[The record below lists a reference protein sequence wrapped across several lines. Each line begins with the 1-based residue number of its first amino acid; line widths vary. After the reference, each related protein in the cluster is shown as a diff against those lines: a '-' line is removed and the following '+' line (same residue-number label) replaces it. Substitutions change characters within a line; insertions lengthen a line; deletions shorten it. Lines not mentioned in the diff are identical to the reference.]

1 MQLLHKV
8 KNISLT
14 LSILVFINILFGPLV
29 RATNSG
35 LACPDWPLCYGRVLP
50 PPEFRIWMEVGH
62 RFYSAGIGFVLLYLC
77 YTILKYSELRKKFGA
92 IIGLASIVIL
102 VQIVLGALT
111 VTKLLDPTTVN
122 LHLLNAVLFLVTVVS
137 IFFKSNSLI
146 LAGGEFPKT
155 SNSILSGNIIFG
167 IIIFLLVYYQL
178 YMGGRVSSH
187 YAGLVCPDWPLCQG
201 TWIPQ
206 PFVGPIKYHVEHR
219 FTAYLVFL
227 LIFIRFI
234 LSFLNRDDKRGFV
247 LSAVMLFFC
256 VLQILIGIYNVLW
269 GLPTLLTAIHTANGV
284 ALLLSSFIVLHH
296 SISAKNVTVIQG

>member
-1 MQLLHKV
+1 M
-8 KNISLT
+8 
-14 LSILVFINILFGPLV
+14 
-29 RATNSG
+29 
-35 LACPDWPLCYGRVLP
+35 
-50 PPEFRIWMEVGH
+50 
-62 RFYSAGIGFVLLYLC
+62 LLYLC
-77 YTILKYSELRKKFGA
+77 YTILKHSELRKKFGA

-102 VQIVLGALT
+102 VQITLGALT

-137 IFFKSNSLI
+137 IYFKSNSLI

-155 SNSILSGNIIFG
+155 SNSIFSGNTVFG

-178 YMGGRVSSH
+178 YMGGRVSSN

-234 LSFLNRDDKRGFV
+234 LSFLDKDDKRGFV

-269 GLPTLLTAIHTANGV
+269 GIPTLLTAIHTANGV
-284 ALLLSSFIVLHH
+284 ALLLSSFFVLHH
-296 SISAKNVTVIQG
+296 SFNANKVTVIQE